1 MLRVLEPT
9 TLEKDTMTLKVS
21 LSIPS
26 GMHEVS
32 PFSYTEVH
40 ENIKQLTKHNIRYT
54 MYFFI
59 LYIISAILSL
69 FFNTTYRTSVCPPKR
84 LPFLSQAITI
94 SP

>member
-9 TLEKDTMTLKVS
+9 TLEEDTMTLKVS

-59 LYIISAILSL
+59 LYIYSVILSL
-69 FFNTTYRTSVCPPKR
+69 FFNATYRTSVCAPISRPV
-84 LPFLSQAITI
+84 LPYRVQVQ
-94 SP
+94 